1 MGTTVR
7 DIARVARVSIGT
19 VSRALK
25 NQPGLSD
32 ATRRRVLLVA
42 QQLGY
47 DHSNLRRTRVR
58 RLTLVG
64 PRDYANFSSTEYI
77 EALRTSIERAG
88 RGVGVTAT
96 VLAFDPT
103 EDLIDQLRRHA
114 PDALAVAGLVDHAHL
129 QKLAAL
135 KRPMVLIDQ
144 YAPEFRCVNI
154 DHAQGAQVAME
165 HLFDRGLRRIAFI
178 GGSPA
183 HYGVAQRSLGYRR
196 AYFQAGLP
204 LDPALEITIPA
215 GLDAREGAAQ
225 AMETLLALPEP
236 PDAVFG
242 FNDVA
247 ALSAIDV
254 CTRHGLRVPEDVA
267 VVGFDDSAAARRA
280 SLSTVAVDVARLA
293 ETAIEVL
300 LSHETEPLNVL
311 EAVRFIER
319 ATSGADDALAD
330 NDASLEDER
339 MSGT

>member
-32 ATRRRVLLVA
+32 STRRRVLLVA

-58 RLTLVG
+58 RMTLVG
-64 PRDYANFSSTEYI
+64 PRDYANFSSDEYI
-77 EALRTSIERAG
+77 RHLRENIERAG
-88 RGVGVTAT
+88 RGMGVAST

-114 PDALAVAGLVDHAHL
+114 PDALAVTGYVDHAHL
-129 QKLAAL
+129 QKLASL

-144 YAPEFRCVNI
+144 WAPGFRCVNV
-154 DHAQGAQVAME
+154 DNAHGAQMAIK
-165 HLFDRGLRRIAFI
+165 HLFDRGFQRIAFI

-183 HYGVAQRSLGYRR
+183 HYGVSQRALGFRR
-196 AYFQAGLP
+196 AYFEAGLP
-204 LDPALEITIPA
+204 LDPALEVTIPA
-215 GLDAREGAAQ
+215 GVDAHEGAAS
-225 AMETLLALPEP
+225 AMEDLLGLDSP

-247 ALSAIDV
+247 ALSALDV
-254 CTRHGLRVPEDVA
+254 CVQHGLRVPDDIA
-267 VVGFDDSAAARRA
+267 VVGFDDSEAARGA
-280 SLSTVAVDVARLA
+280 SLSSVAVNVAKLA
-293 ETAIEVL
+293 ETAVEVL
-300 LSHETEPLNVL
+300 LSHDTEPRSVF
-311 EAVRFIER
+311 EPVTFVER
-319 ATSGADDALAD
+319 
-330 NDASLEDER
+330 
-339 MSGT
+339 GTTLGETAIAAE

>member
-32 ATRRRVLLVA
+32 STRRRVLLVA

-58 RLTLVG
+58 RMTLVG
-64 PRDYANFSSTEYI
+64 PRDHANFSSDEYTEH
-77 EALRTSIERAG
+77 LRASIERAG
-88 RGVGVTAT
+88 RGMGVAST

-114 PDALAVAGLVDHAHL
+114 PDALAVTGYVEHAHL
-129 QKLAAL
+129 QKLASL

-144 YAPEFRCVNI
+144 WAPGFRCVNV
-154 DHAQGAQVAME
+154 DNAQGAQIAIK
-165 HLFDRGLRRIAFI
+165 HLFERGFRRIAFI

-183 HYGVAQRSLGYRR
+183 HYGVSQRALGFRR
-196 AYFQAGLP
+196 AYFEAGFP
-204 LDPALEITIPA
+204 LDPALEVTIPA
-215 GLDAREGAAQ
+215 GVDAHEGAAS
-225 AMETLLALPEP
+225 AMEELLALASP

-247 ALSAIDV
+247 ALSALDV
-254 CTRHGLRVPEDVA
+254 CIQHGLRVPEDIA
-267 VVGFDDSAAARRA
+267 VVGFDDSEAARGA
-280 SLSTVAVDVARLA
+280 SLSSVAIDVARLA
-293 ETAIEVL
+293 ETAVEIL
-300 LSHETEPLNVL
+300 LSHDTEPRSVL
-311 EAVRFIER
+311 EPVTFVQRGTSAGDAVTEGQE
-319 ATSGADDALAD
+319 S
-330 NDASLEDER
+330 EDVA
-339 MSGT
+339 GN

>member
-64 PRDYANFSSTEYI
+64 PRDYTSFSSADYTEH
-77 EALRTSIERAG
+77 LRSNIERAG
-88 RGVGVTAT
+88 RGMGVTST

-114 PDALAVAGLVDHAHL
+114 PDALAVTGLVDHAHL
-129 QKLAAL
+129 RKLAAL
-135 KRPMVLIDQ
+135 NRPMVLIDQ
-144 YAPEFRCVNI
+144 WAPGFRCVNI
-154 DHAQGAQVAME
+154 DNARGAELAMK
-165 HLFDRGLRRIAFI
+165 HLFERGFRRVAFI

-183 HYGVAQRSLGYRR
+183 HYGVSQRALGFRR
-196 AYFQAGLP
+196 AYFEAGLP

-215 GLDAREGAAQ
+215 GLDARDGAAV
-225 AMETLLALPEP
+225 AMEELLALETP

-247 ALSAIDV
+247 ALSALDV
-254 CTRHGLRVPEDVA
+254 CVRRGLRVPEDIA
-267 VVGFDDSAAARRA
+267 VVGFDDSAAARDA
-280 SLSTVAVDVARLA
+280 SLSTVVVDVAHLA
-293 ETAIEVL
+293 ETAVELL
-300 LSHETEPLNVL
+300 LSHDTEPLSVL
-311 EAVRFIER
+311 EPVTFIER
-319 ATSGADDALAD
+319 NTTLGETVTEGEES
-330 NDASLEDER
+330 EDVA
-339 MSGT
+339 GN